1 MCLNSFVTSGSLIH
15 YASQRDNY
23 THKESHLVKS
33 ERLHPLE
40 AIESY
45 TYAIV
50 PPTPNFYHTFG
61 FGRSVRPR
69 PWSPRQ
75 ILGFRA

>member
-1 MCLNSFVTSGSLIH
+1 MLEQFRYIWLS
-15 YASQRDNY
+15 YP
-23 THKESHLVKS
+23 LVKS

-45 TYAIV
+45 
-50 PPTPNFYHTFG
+50 TFG